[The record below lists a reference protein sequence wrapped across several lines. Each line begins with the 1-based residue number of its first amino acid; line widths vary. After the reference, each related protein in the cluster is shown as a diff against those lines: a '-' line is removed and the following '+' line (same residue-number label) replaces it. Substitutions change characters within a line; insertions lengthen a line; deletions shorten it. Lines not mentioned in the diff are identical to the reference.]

1 MVTPTQV
8 GGVDEG
14 GAQGVDLRHE
24 DMGLAA
30 PEGGLESPR
39 GRREVS
45 RRGGSYHVG
54 VARGVQ
60 GDPIGNVIATS
71 AEKGGVDE
79 GGPRGIQLHDEGIS
93 LVNKDVVG
101 AAEGGLIGSGSGR
114 ELDG

>member
-45 RRGGSYHVG
+45 RGGGSYHVR

-60 GDPIGNVIATS
+60 GDPIGDVIVTS
-71 AEKGGVDE
+71 AEKGGVEE
-79 GGPRGIQLHDEGIS
+79 GGPRGMQLHDEGIS
-93 LVNKDVVG
+93 RRGG
-101 AAEGGLIGSGSGR
+101 AAVGS
-114 ELDG
+114 

>member
-54 VARGVQ
+54 VAGGVQ
-60 GDPIGNVIATS
+60 GDSIGDVIATS
-71 AEKGGVDE
+71 AEVGGVDE
-79 GGPRGIQLHDEGIS
+79 GGARGIELRDEG
-93 LVNKDVVG
+93 VATGDKDGVG
-101 AAEGGLIGSGSGR
+101 VAEGGRMGAVSGR
-114 ELDG
+114 EL

>member
-24 DMGLAA
+24 DMDLAA

-79 GGPRGIQLHDEGIS
+79 GGPRGSQLHDEGIARRGE
-93 LVNKDVVG
+93 D
-101 AAEGGLIGSGSGR
+101 AGGPGGR
-114 ELDG
+114 

>member
-24 DMGLAA
+24 DMDLAA

-54 VARGVQ
+54 VAGGVQ
-60 GDPIGNVIATS
+60 GDPIGDVIATS

-79 GGPRGIQLHDEGIS
+79 GGPSGIQLRHEGIS
-93 LVNKDVVG
+93 LEKKDGVG
-101 AAEGGLIGSGSGR
+101 SAEGGGRGSESGG

>member
-39 GRREVS
+39 SRREVS
-45 RRGGSYHVG
+45 RRGGAYHVG

-60 GDPIGNVIATS
+60 GDPRATVFATS
-71 AEKGGVDE
+71 AEIGGVDE
-79 GGPRGIQLHDEGIS
+79 GGPSGIQLHDEGIS
-93 LVNKDVVG
+93 IHAKD
-101 AAEGGLIGSGSGR
+101 AAEGGLIGSGAGR
-114 ELDG
+114 EVAGV

>member
-24 DMGLAA
+24 DVGLAA
-30 PEGGLESPR
+30 PEGSLESPR

-45 RRGGSYHVG
+45 RRGGAYHVG

-60 GDPIGNVIATS
+60 GDPEARFKAT
-71 AEKGGVDE
+71 APEVGGVDE
-79 GGPRGIQLHDEGIS
+79 SGAHGIELRYEG
-93 LVNKDVVG
+93 VADVAK
-101 AAEGGLIGSGSGR
+101 AAADVR
-114 ELDG
+114 

>member
-60 GDPIGNVIATS
+60 GDPIAEVIATS
-71 AEKGGVDE
+71 AEEGGVDE
-79 GGPRGIQLHDEGIS
+79 GGPPGIELHDEGVVA
-93 LVNKDVVG
+93 VNKDVVG
-101 AAEGGLIGSGSGR
+101 AEEGGGR
-114 ELDG
+114 G

>member
-1 MVTPTQV
+1 
-8 GGVDEG
+8 
-14 GAQGVDLRHE
+14 
-24 DMGLAA
+24 A

-45 RRGGSYHVG
+45 RRGGSYHVR

-60 GDPIGNVIATS
+60 GYPIGDVIATS

-93 LVNKDVVG
+93 LENKDVVG
-101 AAEGGLIGSGSGR
+101 AAQGGLIGPGGGR
-114 ELDG
+114 EVDGVGLSRHVGVARRVQSDPRGLIR

>member
-54 VARGVQ
+54 VAGGVH
-60 GDPIGNVIATS
+60 GDSIGEVIATS
-71 AEKGGVDE
+71 AEEGGVDE
-79 GGPRGIQLHDEGIS
+79 GGPRGIELRDEGVS
-93 LVNKDVVG
+93 AVDKDVVG
-101 AAEGGLIGSGSGR
+101 AAGGGLRG
-114 ELDG
+114 DG

>member
-1 MVTPTQV
+1 DGIRYDLVT
-8 GGVDEG
+8 GVQTC
-14 GAQGVDLRHE
+14 ALPIS
-24 DMGLAA
+24 

-60 GDPIGNVIATS
+60 GDSIGDVIATS

-93 LVNKDVVG
+93 LRSEERRVG
-101 AAEGGLIGSGSGR
+101 KECR
-114 ELDG
+114 ER

>member
-14 GAQGVDLRHE
+14 GAQGVDLCHE

-45 RRGGSYHVG
+45 RRGGGYHVR
-54 VARGVQ
+54 VAL
-60 GDPIGNVIATS
+60 DSSGNAY
-71 AEKGGVDE
+71 
-79 GGPRGIQLHDEGIS
+79 
-93 LVNKDVVG
+93 VVG
-101 AAEGGLIGSGSGR
+101 ANASTDFPTTPGACKTTLGGGETHVLMDKVNALRS
-114 ELDG
+114 